1 VKCASLLLTVLLTA
15 LLVAGCGGANGES
28 APTAADE
35 PSGQEMAGMEMA
47 STGEKSPAALP
58 PVTSEQGLFVVQAT
72 SQLDPLAINQLH
84 AWILHVETPDGQP
97 VEGATITVDGGMPAH
112 NHGLP
117 TEPQVTEELG
127 NGDYRLEG
135 MKFSMPGLWE
145 IRVTITAGGKTDT
158 AVLTLT
164 L

>member
-1 VKCASLLLTVLLTA
+1 MKRAATLLAFLLTA
-15 LLVAGCGGANGES
+15 LLLAGCGGKAQ
-28 APTAADE
+28 APTAEKTDMG
-35 PSGQEMAGMEMA
+35 SMEMA
-47 STGEKSPAALP
+47 SGEKSPAALP

-127 NGDYRLEG
+127 GGDYRLEG
-135 MKFSMPGLWE
+135 VKFSMPGLWE
-145 IRVTITAGGKTDT
+145 LRITITANGKTDT
-158 AVLTLT
+158 AVLQLT

>member
-1 VKCASLLLTVLLTA
+1 MKRATVLLVTLLTA
-15 LLVAGCGGANGES
+15 LLLAGCGGKAE
-28 APTAADE
+28 APPAEKPDM
-35 PSGQEMAGMEMA
+35 GGMEMA
-47 STGEKSPAALP
+47 SSGEKSPATLP

-84 AWILHVETPDGQP
+84 SWILHVETPDGQP

-117 TEPQVTEELG
+117 TDPQVTEELG
-127 NGDYRLEG
+127 GGDYRLEG

-145 IRVTITAGGKTDT
+145 LRITVTADGKTDT
-158 AVLTLT
+158 AVLELT